1 MDIRFCS
8 ICNESIPDSEFE
20 AGRAISSGGR
30 SQHVACALERAT
42 EVNGL
47 RSWLTSLLALFA
59 AVIAAYLL
67 VVHLGTPSTPPELAA
82 VPAVTAA
89 RISEATRGSEARVV
103 ALLDERLAGLR
114 AAVEQEVVPQSAGA
128 LESRL
133 REEIQALETRR
144 AGADVTLDERIAAV
158 AKRQDGVENQVGM
171 LSKWHEAIQR
181 QADALEEALRRVAE
195 RPVVAPPPV
204 VEVPEPLADGP
215 VVDAG
220 HEADL
225 NRWLVALG
233 DKDPDLVFTATSEL
247 GRLKDLRA
255 VQPLLKVLTSHTDE
269 FPRAGAA
276 GALGMIRA
284 ADAVPA
290 LIESLLD
297 KDELVQAAS
306 GDAVEK
312 ITEQTFDFASGLAL
326 RERKAIQRTM
336 RKWWK
341 DNEEAVRTRLG
352 QPAAQD

>member
-8 ICNESIPDSEFE
+8 ICNESIPDVEFD
-20 AGRAISSGGR
+20 AGRAISAQGR

-42 EVNGL
+42 QVNGM
-47 RSWLTSLLALFA
+47 RSWLTSVLALFA
-59 AVIAAYLL
+59 AAAALFLL
-67 VVHLGTPSTPPELAA
+67 VVHFARPSTPPEPTT
-82 VPAVTAA
+82 VPAVTRTQIDAVAA
-89 RISEATRGSEARVV
+89 ASEARLV
-103 ALLDERLAGLR
+103 ALLDQRLEGLR
-114 AAVEQEVVPQSAGA
+114 SAVDQEIAPRHAATVEA
-128 LESRL
+128 RL
-133 REEIQALETRR
+133 REDVQMLETRR
-144 AGADVTLDERIAAV
+144 ARADATLDERIAAV

-181 QADALEEALRRVAE
+181 QADALEEGLRRVAE
-195 RPVVAPPPV
+195 RPVAAPPPA
-204 VEVPEPLADGP
+204 VEVPEVPEAGP
-215 VVDAG
+215 AVDPT
-220 HEADL
+220 HESEL
-225 NRWLVALG
+225 NRWLVALD

-247 GRLKDLRA
+247 GRLKDVRA
-255 VQPLLKVLTSHTDE
+255 VQPLIKVLTTHADE

-290 LIESLLD
+290 LIDRLLD
-297 KDELVQAAS
+297 KDELVQAAA

-341 DNEEAVRTRLG
+341 DNEEAVRARLG
-352 QPAAQD
+352 QPATGG